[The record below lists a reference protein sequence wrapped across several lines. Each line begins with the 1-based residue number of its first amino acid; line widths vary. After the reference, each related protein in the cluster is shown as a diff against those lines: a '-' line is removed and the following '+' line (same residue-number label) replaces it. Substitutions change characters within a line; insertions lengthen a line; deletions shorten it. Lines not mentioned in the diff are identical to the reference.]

1 MAPPLS
7 FLLFPDVDL
16 LFMELFVVE
25 EVDGEDVSTTDVVV
39 TIIVF
44 GCWFDCV
51 ITDFVTICVVYLKD
65 VSITEDDEEEEDAD
79 DEEEEVDDE
88 EDTELADDE
97 TATDADDDDEVADD
111 DEGCKVVVMD
121 DVEDVDD
128 DDDELVV
135 AFLLLDFDADVDK
148 DETLEASDVDDAEEP
163 EETETEAST

>member
-1 MAPPLS
+1 M
-7 FLLFPDVDL
+7 
-16 LFMELFVVE
+16 
-25 EVDGEDVSTTDVVV
+25 
-39 TIIVF
+39 
-44 GCWFDCV
+44 
-51 ITDFVTICVVYLKD
+51 TICVVYLKD

-148 DETLEASDVDDAEEP
+148 DETLEASFRCRRCRRTRGNGDGSIHIDFHGGGPTTSLIWPTCTCD
-163 EETETEAST
+163 